1 MTFLKVGEQNTEVHP
16 GKRRNKLMK
25 KKYILTGILLLFVF
39 ILGFLFSQYLFY
51 RHILSRTTTYYELK
65 QDLQLI
71 DRSVAGTL
79 KKGTQ
84 LRINNNFS
92 EGFVQCVLYINFYPE
107 PDTSLYLRKIRY
119 NETNLTIPYWTSKDV
134 SLKK

>member
-1 MTFLKVGEQNTEVHP
+1 
-16 GKRRNKLMK
+16 MK